1 MKVVRDDDT
10 ECAPNEVGEL
20 VSRPVGGGG
29 MVRYYKNEQATAE
42 KTRGGWLR
50 SGDLAYADEA
60 GFLWFVDRKTDS
72 MRRRGENISSYEVE
86 QVLNEHADV
95 LESAVFAVPSE
106 LGEDEVMAALV
117 LQPDASFDPIA
128 ITAHCEERMA
138 YFMVPRYL
146 RVVDELPKTGTHR
159 VQKSPLR
166 EVGITADTW
175 DLEAAGYELRR

>member
-1 MKVVRDDDT
+1 
-10 ECAPNEVGEL
+10 
-20 VSRPVGGGG
+20 
-29 MVRYYKNEQATAE
+29 
-42 KTRGGWLR
+42 
-50 SGDLAYADEA
+50 
-60 GFLWFVDRKTDS
+60 

-106 LGEDEVMAALV
+106 LGKDEVMAALV
-117 LQPDASFDPIA
+117 LQPDANFDPIA

-159 VQKSPLR
+159 VQKGPLR
-166 EVGITADTW
+166 EAGITADTW
-175 DLEAAGYELRR
+175 DLEAADHERRR